1 MRKTQIFA
9 AIGVASFALGFTA
22 SLLSAPNRFDYV
34 VREDFFAGF
43 GGNDE
48 ALKRAMTKTEAAL
61 AEEPNHAEALVWHG
75 AGLYFQAGQLF
86 RKGDMPAGQQLA
98 TKGLE
103 EMDRAVALSPKSVGV
118 RVPRGS
124 VLLTSARFMP
134 TEMSQPLIK
143 RGVEDFEST
152 LEIQK
157 DVFSTLGTHPQG
169 EVLQGLGDAYS
180 RLGDT
185 AKATVYYQRILDE
198 LPNSP
203 YAKRANT
210 WMQTKTPLP
219 AGQAGC
225 IGCHNKK

>member
-1 MRKTQIFA
+1 

-118 RVPRGS
+118 RVPR
-124 VLLTSARFMP
+124 
-134 TEMSQPLIK
+134 
-143 RGVEDFEST
+143 
-152 LEIQK
+152 
-157 DVFSTLGTHPQG
+157 
-169 EVLQGLGDAYS
+169 
-180 RLGDT
+180 
-185 AKATVYYQRILDE
+185 
-198 LPNSP
+198 
-203 YAKRANT
+203 
-210 WMQTKTPLP
+210 
-219 AGQAGC
+219 
-225 IGCHNKK
+225 